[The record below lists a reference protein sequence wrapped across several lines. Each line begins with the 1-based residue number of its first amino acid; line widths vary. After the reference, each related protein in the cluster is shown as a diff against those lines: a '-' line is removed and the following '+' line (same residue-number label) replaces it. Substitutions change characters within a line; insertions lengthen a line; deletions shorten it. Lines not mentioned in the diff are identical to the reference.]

1 MDSKEMA
8 PGDIERR
15 SFEIITE
22 ELGGR
27 TFPPLEEP
35 VVKRVIHTTA
45 DFSYADSLVFTH
57 DAAHCALDALRAGA
71 TVLTDTNMAL
81 AGISKPALAKLG
93 CKAVCYMADPDVA
106 VAARAAGTT
115 RAVASMDKAC
125 GIEGP
130 LIVAVGNAPTALLR
144 LAELMDEGKIA
155 PALVVGVPVGF
166 VNVVEAKEEL
176 LARRAPAIVARGR
189 KGGSTVAAAIMNALL
204 YQITRPG
211 GRSDGARICARRC
224 ASSPAPPR
232 AAFCANGRAGR
243 ASPPC
248 LRGNRVRRRAFG
260 RASGHRG
267 ACEQARRGRH
277 GARAFRRAHRRRRH
291 APLRYARQRQHPG
304 RFACRGCTMSAPC
317 ACGRGAAKGVVSV
330 ASIACAARFLSENP
344 GRALLTTGSKEL
356 APYTRVA
363 DFSERFFVRVLPLP
377 GAITK
382 CIDAGFSPS
391 HVIGMQGPFT
401 RELNEAMLRQVGAQW
416 LVTKDSGTVG
426 GTAEKLARR
435 ARRGSARIVVTR
447 PAEGDGGLSL
457 REVED
462 ALLREFAR

>member
-8 PGDIERR
+8 PGDTERR

-93 CKAVCYMADPDVA
+93 YMADPDVA
-106 VAARAAGTT
+106 AAARAAGTT

-144 LAELMDEGKIA
+144 LAELMDAGKIA

-176 LARRAPAIVARGR
+176 LARRVPAIVARGR

-211 GRSDGARICARRC
+211 G
-224 ASSPAPPR
+224 P
-232 AAFCANGRAGR
+232 
-243 ASPPC
+243 
-248 LRGNRVRRRAFG
+248 
-260 RASGHRG
+260 
-267 ACEQARRGRH
+267 
-277 GARAFRRAHRRRRH
+277 
-291 APLRYARQRQHPG
+291 
-304 RFACRGCTMSAPC
+304 
-317 ACGRGAAKGVVSV
+317 K
-330 ASIACAARFLSENP
+330 
-344 GRALLTTGSKEL
+344 
-356 APYTRVA
+356 
-363 DFSERFFVRVLPLP
+363 
-377 GAITK
+377 
-382 CIDAGFSPS
+382 
-391 HVIGMQGPFT
+391 
-401 RELNEAMLRQVGAQW
+401 
-416 LVTKDSGTVG
+416 
-426 GTAEKLARR
+426 
-435 ARRGSARIVVTR
+435 
-447 PAEGDGGLSL
+447 
-457 REVED
+457 
-462 ALLREFAR
+462 

>member
-93 CKAVCYMADPDVA
+93 CQAVCYMADPDVA
-106 VAARAAGTT
+106 AAARAAGTT

-144 LAELMDEGKIA
+144 LAELMDAGKIA
-155 PALVVGVPVGF
+155 PALVVGVPERGRGERGATRATRAGHRREGSQGRLDRGGRHYERAALPDHAHGRPEVTAPASASALRIFAGTT
-166 VNVVEAKEEL
+166 EGRLLCEWASGAGIPARAYAATEYGGEL
-176 LARRAPAIVARGR
+176 LGELPGIEVQAGR
-189 KGGSTVAAAIMNALL
+189 LDEADMERELS
-204 YQITRPG
+204 
-211 GRSDGARICARRC
+211 GARIVVDATHPFATL
-224 ASSPAPPR
+224 ASGNIR
-232 AAFCANGRAGR
+232 AASLAVGAR
-243 ASPPC
+243 C
-248 LRGNRVRRRAFG
+248 LRL
-260 RASGHRG
+260 
-267 ACEQARRGRH
+267 ARP
-277 GARAFRRAHRRRRH
+277 AEVL
-291 APLRYARQRQHPG
+291 P
-304 RFACRGCTMSAPC
+304 
-317 ACGRGAAKGVVSV
+317 KGVVPV

-363 DFSERFFVRVLPLP
+363 DFAERFFVRVLPLP
-377 GAITK
+377 SAITK

-426 GTAEKLARR
+426 GTAVKLAA
-435 ARRGSARIVVTR
+435 ARDAGARCIVVTR
-447 PAEGDGGLSL
+447 PAEGGGALSL

>member
-106 VAARAAGTT
+106 AAARAAGTT

-130 LIVAVGNAPTALLR
+130 LIVAVGNA
-144 LAELMDEGKIA
+144 ELMDAGKIA

-176 LARRAPAIVARGR
+176 LARRVPAIVARGR

-204 YQITRPG
+204 YQITRTG
-211 GRSDGARICARRC
+211 G
-224 ASSPAPPR
+224 P
-232 AAFCANGRAGR
+232 
-243 ASPPC
+243 
-248 LRGNRVRRRAFG
+248 
-260 RASGHRG
+260 
-267 ACEQARRGRH
+267 
-277 GARAFRRAHRRRRH
+277 
-291 APLRYARQRQHPG
+291 
-304 RFACRGCTMSAPC
+304 
-317 ACGRGAAKGVVSV
+317 K
-330 ASIACAARFLSENP
+330 
-344 GRALLTTGSKEL
+344 
-356 APYTRVA
+356 
-363 DFSERFFVRVLPLP
+363 
-377 GAITK
+377 
-382 CIDAGFSPS
+382 
-391 HVIGMQGPFT
+391 
-401 RELNEAMLRQVGAQW
+401 
-416 LVTKDSGTVG
+416 
-426 GTAEKLARR
+426 
-435 ARRGSARIVVTR
+435 
-447 PAEGDGGLSL
+447 
-457 REVED
+457 
-462 ALLREFAR
+462 

>member
-106 VAARAAGTT
+106 AAARAAGTT

-144 LAELMDEGKIA
+144 LAELMDAGKIA

-176 LARRAPAIVARGR
+176 LARRVPAIVARGSQGR
-189 KGGSTVAAAIMNALL
+189 LD
-204 YQITRPG
+204 RG
-211 GRSDGARICARRC
+211 GRHYE
-224 ASSPAPPR
+224 R
-232 AAFCANGRAGR
+232 AALPDHAHGR
-243 ASPPC
+243 P
-248 LRGNRVRRRAFG
+248 
-260 RASGHRG
+260 
-267 ACEQARRGRH
+267 
-277 GARAFRRAHRRRRH
+277 
-291 APLRYARQRQHPG
+291 
-304 RFACRGCTMSAPC
+304 
-317 ACGRGAAKGVVSV
+317 K
-330 ASIACAARFLSENP
+330 
-344 GRALLTTGSKEL
+344 
-356 APYTRVA
+356 
-363 DFSERFFVRVLPLP
+363 
-377 GAITK
+377 
-382 CIDAGFSPS
+382 
-391 HVIGMQGPFT
+391 
-401 RELNEAMLRQVGAQW
+401 
-416 LVTKDSGTVG
+416 
-426 GTAEKLARR
+426 
-435 ARRGSARIVVTR
+435 
-447 PAEGDGGLSL
+447 
-457 REVED
+457 
-462 ALLREFAR
+462 

>member
-57 DAAHCALDALRAGA
+57 DAAHRALDALRAGA

-93 CKAVCYMADPDVA
+93 CKAVSYMADPDV
-106 VAARAAGTT
+106 AAGTT

-130 LIVAVGNAPTALLR
+130 LVVAVGNAPTALLR
-144 LAELMDEGKIA
+144 LAELMDAGKIA

-176 LARRAPAIVARGR
+176 LARRVPAIVARGR

-211 GRSDGARICARRC
+211 G
-224 ASSPAPPR
+224 P
-232 AAFCANGRAGR
+232 
-243 ASPPC
+243 
-248 LRGNRVRRRAFG
+248 
-260 RASGHRG
+260 
-267 ACEQARRGRH
+267 
-277 GARAFRRAHRRRRH
+277 
-291 APLRYARQRQHPG
+291 
-304 RFACRGCTMSAPC
+304 
-317 ACGRGAAKGVVSV
+317 K
-330 ASIACAARFLSENP
+330 
-344 GRALLTTGSKEL
+344 
-356 APYTRVA
+356 
-363 DFSERFFVRVLPLP
+363 
-377 GAITK
+377 
-382 CIDAGFSPS
+382 
-391 HVIGMQGPFT
+391 
-401 RELNEAMLRQVGAQW
+401 
-416 LVTKDSGTVG
+416 
-426 GTAEKLARR
+426 
-435 ARRGSARIVVTR
+435 
-447 PAEGDGGLSL
+447 
-457 REVED
+457 
-462 ALLREFAR
+462 

>member
-106 VAARAAGTT
+106 SAARAAGTT

-130 LIVAVGNAPTALLR
+130 FIVAVGNAPTALLR
-144 LAELMDEGKIA
+144 LAELMDAGKIA

-176 LARRAPAIVARGR
+176 LARGVPAIVARGR

-211 GRSDGARICARRC
+211 G
-224 ASSPAPPR
+224 P
-232 AAFCANGRAGR
+232 
-243 ASPPC
+243 
-248 LRGNRVRRRAFG
+248 
-260 RASGHRG
+260 
-267 ACEQARRGRH
+267 
-277 GARAFRRAHRRRRH
+277 
-291 APLRYARQRQHPG
+291 
-304 RFACRGCTMSAPC
+304 
-317 ACGRGAAKGVVSV
+317 K
-330 ASIACAARFLSENP
+330 
-344 GRALLTTGSKEL
+344 
-356 APYTRVA
+356 
-363 DFSERFFVRVLPLP
+363 
-377 GAITK
+377 
-382 CIDAGFSPS
+382 
-391 HVIGMQGPFT
+391 
-401 RELNEAMLRQVGAQW
+401 
-416 LVTKDSGTVG
+416 
-426 GTAEKLARR
+426 
-435 ARRGSARIVVTR
+435 
-447 PAEGDGGLSL
+447 
-457 REVED
+457 
-462 ALLREFAR
+462 

>member
-189 KGGSTVAAAIMNALL
+189 KGGSTGRHYERAALPDHAPRRPEVTAPASAPALRIFAGTTEGRL
-204 YQITRPG
+204 LCEWASGAGIPARAYAATEYGGELLGELPG
-211 GRSDGARICARRC
+211 IEVHASRLDEADMERELSGARIVVDATHPFATL
-224 ASSPAPPR
+224 ASGNIR
-232 AAFCANGRAGR
+232 AASLAVGVR
-243 ASPPC
+243 C
-248 LRGNRVRRRAFG
+248 LRL
-260 RASGHRG
+260 
-267 ACEQARRGRH
+267 
-277 GARAFRRAHRRRRH
+277 ARAAE
-291 APLRYARQRQHPG
+291 ALP
-304 RFACRGCTMSAPC
+304 
-317 ACGRGAAKGVVSV
+317 KGVVSV

-426 GTAEKLARR
+426 GTAEKLAA
-435 ARRGSARIVVTR
+435 ARDVGARCIVVTR

>member
-93 CKAVCYMADPDVA
+93 CKA
-106 VAARAAGTT
+106 AGTT

-130 LIVAVGNAPTALLR
+130 FIVAVGNAPTALLR
-144 LAELMDEGKIA
+144 LAELMDAGKIA

-166 VNVVEAKEEL
+166 VNVIEAKEEL
-176 LARRAPAIVARGR
+176 LARRVPAIVARGR

-211 GRSDGARICARRC
+211 G
-224 ASSPAPPR
+224 P
-232 AAFCANGRAGR
+232 
-243 ASPPC
+243 
-248 LRGNRVRRRAFG
+248 
-260 RASGHRG
+260 
-267 ACEQARRGRH
+267 
-277 GARAFRRAHRRRRH
+277 
-291 APLRYARQRQHPG
+291 
-304 RFACRGCTMSAPC
+304 
-317 ACGRGAAKGVVSV
+317 K
-330 ASIACAARFLSENP
+330 
-344 GRALLTTGSKEL
+344 
-356 APYTRVA
+356 
-363 DFSERFFVRVLPLP
+363 
-377 GAITK
+377 
-382 CIDAGFSPS
+382 
-391 HVIGMQGPFT
+391 
-401 RELNEAMLRQVGAQW
+401 
-416 LVTKDSGTVG
+416 
-426 GTAEKLARR
+426 
-435 ARRGSARIVVTR
+435 
-447 PAEGDGGLSL
+447 
-457 REVED
+457 
-462 ALLREFAR
+462 